1 MKAYLSIFIL
11 LCSILFISS
20 DYGDYYQDYEGNP
33 YNINI
38 ESISYELTYNN
49 YSVVKV
55 VVKTYDQIEI
65 DFSFI
70 AYLRAKEQEK
80 DYKLNCTSTF
90 YDTIE
95 CYSEPNIKFNLED
108 KYTFYYSKG
117 KNKYTFDENE
127 AIEDTKS
134 VSLIFKPE
142 INVDEKLYK
151 DHKTITAITD
161 GKMVGGGYL
170 YITRKDKG
178 VLNKRKD
185 GFNKYIELNN
195 FIPKVGLHY
204 DIPLSTLIGYKNAIQ
219 RGYHIVDAVL
229 RFTKD
234 RVPVISHEDDLEKI
248 SDGKGKISEYNYKE
262 LLKLDFG
269 AKIDQKYKGE
279 KILSLQILLQLCK
292 ELNIIIDLDLSQLNH
307 KKYFLNNTAY
317 SKIIIKTIQEYDM
330 FDSIYFSDGANFSNI
345 LELKKLR
352 KNIAVS
358 IVSSNSKDCL
368 DKIKDNFSDSTII
381 ILNSEESP
389 LGTTVTENMIKDGV
403 VSGNKIKAGIVDDKK
418 YAKKMQEW
426 GVNFITTKSLPSFLI
441 ENKKEEPIIVRC
453 IPFDDEHSEC
463 EIEDDIFLKDN
474 EWYNIYYS
482 ENIYNLAEDI
492 NEEPIGEFQY
502 VDTNLLDE
510 FYYKIN
516 KISFEQG
523 IINLNLSHIL
533 NRGEEIYGVIGPK
546 YDDVAESYQ
555 YNFICHGADSYTVDC
570 IIEKEEEEKIEYKS
584 GNYCI
589 YYLDDYSLNEY
600 EAEERAKPEE
610 TYYEYLV
617 EKKKPIIL
625 ICLIII
631 AIIICVVVIYF
642 LKFKNR
648 DDDSYGRIRIADNN
662 YMPDNYL
669 YR

>member
-11 LCSILFISS
+11 LCCFLCISS
-20 DYGDYYQDYEGNP
+20 DEEYYQDYEGNP

-55 VVKTYDQIEI
+55 VVRTYDQIEM

-70 AYLRAKEQEK
+70 AYLRATEEQK

-95 CYSEPNIKFNLED
+95 CYSGPNVKFNLED
-108 KYTFYYSKG
+108 KYTFYYDKG
-117 KNKYTFDENE
+117 KYKYTFDENE
-127 AIEDTKS
+127 AVEDTKS
-134 VSLIFKPE
+134 VSLVFKPE

-151 DHKTITAITD
+151 DHKRITAVTD

-185 GFNKYIELNN
+185 GFNKYIELNH
-195 FIPKVGLHY
+195 FIPKIGFHY
-204 DIPLSTLIGYKNAIQ
+204 DIPLSTLIGYKKAIQ

-234 RVPVISHEDDLEKI
+234 KVPVISHEEDLEKI
-248 SDGKGKISEYNYKE
+248 SDGEGKISEYNYKE
-262 LLKLDFG
+262 LLKMDFG
-269 AKIDQKYKGE
+269 TKIDEKYKGE

-292 ELNIIIDLDLSQLNH
+292 ELNVIIDLDLSQLNH
-307 KKYFLNNTAY
+307 KKYFENNTVY
-317 SKIIIKTIQEYDM
+317 SQKIIKTIEEYNM
-330 FDSIYFSDGANFSNI
+330 FDSVYFSDGANFTNI
-345 LELKKLR
+345 LELKKLK

-368 DKIKDNFSDSTII
+368 DKIKENFSDSRII
-381 ILNSEESP
+381 ILNSDEIS
-389 LGTTVTENMIKDGV
+389 LGTSITEDMIKNGAA
-403 VSGNKIKAGIVDDKK
+403 SGNKIKAGTVDDKN
-418 YAKKMQEW
+418 YAKKIQDW
-426 GVNFITTKSLPSFLI
+426 GVNYITTKSLPSFLI
-441 ENKKEEPIIVRC
+441 ENQKEEPIIVRC

-463 EIEDDIFLKDN
+463 EIDDDIFLKDN

-482 ENIYNLAEDI
+482 ENIYNIAEDI
-492 NEEPIGEFQY
+492 NEEPIGQFQY

-510 FYYKIN
+510 LYYKIN
-516 KISFEQG
+516 KFSFESG
-523 IINLNLSHIL
+523 TINLNLSHVL
-533 NRGEEIYGVIGPK
+533 KRGEEIYGVVGPE
-546 YDDVAESYQ
+546 YEDVPEIYQ
-555 YNFICHGADSYTVDC
+555 YDFICQGADSYTVDC
-570 IIEKEEEEKIEYKS
+570 RIQKDEEEKVEYRS
-584 GNYCI
+584 GKYCI

-600 EAEERAKPEE
+600 ETEERSKPEE
-610 TYYEYLV
+610 TYYEYIV
-617 EKKKPIIL
+617 EKKKPYLL

-631 AIIICVVVIYF
+631 AIIICVVIIYF

-648 DDDSYGRIRIADNN
+648 DDGSYGRIRIADNN
-662 YMPDNYL
+662 YMSDNYL